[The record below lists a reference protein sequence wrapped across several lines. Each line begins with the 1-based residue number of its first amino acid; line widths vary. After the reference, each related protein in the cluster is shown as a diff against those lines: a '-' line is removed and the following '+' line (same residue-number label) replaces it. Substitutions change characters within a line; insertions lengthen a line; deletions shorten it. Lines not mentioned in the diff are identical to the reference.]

1 MDLNDLQINNAQ
13 IAATQLGYDDHG
25 IVTAF
30 LQLRWPG
37 MGGGFGGYVL
47 HSDHPHSGLTAFG
60 MQYLRS
66 VLDTVGV
73 RTWEDLA
80 GKHVRIVQEPGSGL
94 SRILGIGNIMED
106 RWFFPHELG
115 NDCEALALERQK
127 AIELLAAQPVSVPA
141 PELGEGV
148 GIVYDGAGKAEAGEE
163 PTKAEDGV
171 IADEPVAARPV
182 KKDARSKKKRTAE

>member
-1 MDLNDLQINNAQ
+1 MDLQNLQTQNAQ

-30 LQLRWPG
+30 LQLQWPG

-66 VLDTVGV
+66 VLDVVGV
-73 RTWEDLA
+73 RTWEELA
-80 GKHVRIVQEPGSGL
+80 GKHVRIVQEPGSNL
-94 SRILGIGNIMED
+94 NRIIGIGHIMED

-115 NDCEALALERQK
+115 GECEALALERQK

-141 PELGEGV
+141 PELGDGATV
-148 GIVYDGAGKAEAGEE
+148 VYDGAGKAEAGAE
-163 PTKAEDGV
+163 PEQAGDGV
-171 IADEPVAARPV
+171 IADEPVAALP
-182 KKDARSKKKRTAE
+182 KKPRKKPRTAE

>member
-1 MDLNDLQINNAQ
+1 MDLQNLQTQNAQ

-30 LQLRWPG
+30 LQLQWPG

-66 VLDTVGV
+66 VLDVVGV
-73 RTWEDLA
+73 RTWEELA
-80 GKHVRIVQEPGSGL
+80 GKHIRIVQEPGSGL
-94 SRILGIGNIMED
+94 NRIIGIGHIMED

-115 NDCEALALERQK
+115 GECEALALERQK

-141 PELGEGV
+141 PELGDGAAV
-148 GIVYDGAGKAEAGEE
+148 VYDGAGKAEAGAE
-163 PTKAEDGV
+163 PEQAGDGV
-171 IADEPVAARPV
+171 IADEPVAARP
-182 KKDARSKKKRTAE
+182 KKPRKKPRTAE

>member
-1 MDLNDLQINNAQ
+1 MDLQDLQTQNAQ

-30 LQLRWPG
+30 LQLQWPG

-73 RTWEDLA
+73 RTWEELA

-94 SRILGIGNIMED
+94 NRIIGIGHIMED

-115 NDCEALALERQK
+115 GECEALALERQK

-141 PELGEGV
+141 PELGDGAAV
-148 GIVYDGAGKAEAGEE
+148 VYDGAGKDEAGAE
-163 PTKAEDGV
+163 PEQAGDGA
-171 IADEPVAARPV
+171 IADEPVAALQKNPR
-182 KKDARSKKKRTAE
+182 KKPRTTE

>member
-1 MDLNDLQINNAQ
+1 MDLQNLQTQNAK

-30 LQLRWPG
+30 LQLQWPG
-37 MGGGFGGYVL
+37 MAGGFGGYAL

-80 GKHVRIVQEPGSGL
+80 GKHVRIAQEPGSGL
-94 SRILGIGNIMED
+94 SPIIGIGNIMED

-115 NDCEALALERQK
+115 NDCELLAQERQK

-148 GIVYDGAGKAEAGEE
+148 GILLDGAAKAEAGEE

-171 IADEPVAARPV
+171 IADEPVAALPA
-182 KKDARSKKKRTAE
+182 KKTARSKTKRTAE

>member
-1 MDLNDLQINNAQ
+1 MDLQNLQTQNAQ

-30 LQLRWPG
+30 LQLQWPG

-73 RTWEDLA
+73 RTWEELA

-94 SRILGIGNIMED
+94 NRIIGIGHIMED

-115 NDCEALALERQK
+115 GEYEALALERQK

-141 PELGEGV
+141 PELGDGAAV
-148 GIVYDGAGKAEAGEE
+148 VYDGAGKAEAGEE
-163 PTKAEDGV
+163 PIKAEDGV
-171 IADEPVAARPV
+171 IADEPVAALP
-182 KKDARSKKKRTAE
+182 KKPRKKPRTAE

>member
-1 MDLNDLQINNAQ
+1 MDLQDLHIQNAK

-30 LQLRWPG
+30 LQLQWPG

-47 HSDHPHSGLTAFG
+47 HSDHPNSGLTAFG
-60 MQYLRS
+60 IQYIRS
-66 VLDTVGV
+66 VLDVVGV

-80 GKHVRIVQEPGSGL
+80 GKHVRIVQEPGSNL
-94 SRILGIGNIMED
+94 NRIIGIGHIMED

-115 NDCEALALERQK
+115 SEYEALALERQK

-141 PELGEGV
+141 PELGEDV
-148 GIVYDGAGKAEAGEE
+148 GIVYDGAGKDEAGEE
-163 PTKAEDGV
+163 PEQAEDGA
-171 IADEPVAARPV
+171 IADEPVAAR
-182 KKDARSKKKRTAE
+182 R

>member
-1 MDLNDLQINNAQ
+1 MDLQNLQTQNAQ

-30 LQLRWPG
+30 LQLQWPG

-66 VLDTVGV
+66 VLDVVGV
-73 RTWEDLA
+73 RTWEELA
-80 GKHVRIVQEPGSGL
+80 GKHIRIVQEPGSGL
-94 SRILGIGNIMED
+94 NRIIGIGHIMED

-115 NDCEALALERQK
+115 SEYEALALERQK

-141 PELGEGV
+141 PELGDGAAV
-148 GIVYDGAGKAEAGEE
+148 VYDGAGKAEAGEE
-163 PTKAEDGV
+163 PEQAEDGV
-171 IADEPVAARPV
+171 IADEPVAARP
-182 KKDARSKKKRTAE
+182 KKPRKKPRTAE

>member
-1 MDLNDLQINNAQ
+1 MDLQDLHTQNAK

-30 LQLRWPG
+30 LQLQWPG

-60 MQYLRS
+60 MQYIRS
-66 VLDTVGV
+66 VLDVVGV
-73 RTWEDLA
+73 RTWEELA
-80 GKHVRIVQEPGSGL
+80 GKHVRIAQEPGSNL
-94 SRILGIGNIMED
+94 NRIIGIGHIMED

-115 NDCEALALERQK
+115 SEYEALALERQK

-141 PELGEGV
+141 PDLGEDV
-148 GIVYDGAGKAEAGEE
+148 GIVYDGAGKDEAGEE
-163 PTKAEDGV
+163 PIKAEDGE
-171 IADEPVAARPV
+171 IADEPVAARPNNCPG
-182 KKDARSKKKRTAE
+182 

>member
-1 MDLNDLQINNAQ
+1 MDLQDLQTQNAK

-30 LQLRWPG
+30 LQLQWPG

-73 RTWEDLA
+73 RTWEELA
-80 GKHVRIVQEPGSGL
+80 GKHVRIVQEQGSGL
-94 SRILGIGNIMED
+94 NRILGIGNIMED

-115 NDCEALALERQK
+115 QECEALALERST
-127 AIELLAAQPVSVPA
+127 ALELLAAQPVSVPA
-141 PELGEGV
+141 PELGDGV
-148 GIVYDGAGKAEAGEE
+148 GIVHDGAGKAEAGEE
-163 PTKAEDGV
+163 PEQAGDGA
-171 IADEPVAARPV
+171 IEDEPVAAR
-182 KKDARSKKKRTAE
+182 R